1 MEYNPFSLEGKK
13 ILITGASSGIGRATA
28 IECSKTGASVY
39 ITGRNIERLE
49 ETLSR
54 MSGKENHAIQADLTK
69 FEDIQR
75 IVSEIPVLD
84 GCVNNA
90 GIAKPLL
97 TQFISNETLNEV
109 FIINTFA
116 PINLVQRIVKL
127 KKIVNGG
134 SFVFTSSISGLLCSA
149 VGASLYSASK
159 AALNGFVKGA
169 ALDLAA
175 KGIRLNCVNPGMIE
189 TNIFHE
195 GQISV
200 EQLEEDK
207 KKYPL
212 KRYGKPEEVA
222 YAIIYLLSDASKWMT
237 GSNIVIDGGYT
248 LN

>member
-1 MEYNPFSLEGKK
+1 VEYNPFSLEGKK

-28 IECSKTGASVY
+28 IECSKAGAIVY

-49 ETLSR
+49 ETLSS
-54 MSGKENHAIQADLTK
+54 MSGIENHFIQADLSK
-69 FEDIQR
+69 FEDIQK
-75 IVSEIPVLD
+75 IVSQIPVLD
-84 GCVNNA
+84 GLVNNA

-97 TQFISNETLNEV
+97 TQFISNEALNEV
-109 FIINTFA
+109 FLINTFA
-116 PINLVQRIVKL
+116 PINLVQKIVKL
-127 KKIVNGG
+127 KKVLNGG
-134 SFVFTSSISGLLCSA
+134 SIVFTSSISGLLCSA
-149 VGASLYSASK
+149 IGASLYSASK

-189 TNIFHE
+189 TNIFQE
-195 GQISV
+195 GQISI

-212 KRYGKPEEVA
+212 KRYGKPEEVS

-237 GSNIVIDGGYT
+237 GSNIIIDGGYT

>member
-1 MEYNPFSLEGKK
+1 VEYNPFSLEGKK
-13 ILITGASSGIGRATA
+13 ILITGASSGIGRAAA
-28 IECSKTGASVY
+28 IECSKIGASVY

-49 ETLSR
+49 ETLSK
-54 MSGKENHAIQADLTK
+54 MSGDDNHAIQADLTK
-69 FEDIQR
+69 SEDIQK

-97 TQFISNETLNEV
+97 TQFITKASLDEV
-109 FIINTFA
+109 FSINALA
-116 PINLVQRIVKL
+116 PILLTQEIAKR
-127 KKIVNGG
+127 KKIAKGG
-134 SFVFTSSISGLLCSA
+134 SIVFISSISGTACSYI
-149 VGASLYSASK
+149 GGSIYSASK
-159 AALNGFVKGA
+159 SAINGFIKGA
-169 ALDLAA
+169 ALDLSARY
-175 KGIRLNCVNPGMIE
+175 IRLNSISPGMIE
-189 TNIFHE
+189 TNILNA
-195 GQISV
+195 GQISK

-207 KKYPL
+207 KRYPL